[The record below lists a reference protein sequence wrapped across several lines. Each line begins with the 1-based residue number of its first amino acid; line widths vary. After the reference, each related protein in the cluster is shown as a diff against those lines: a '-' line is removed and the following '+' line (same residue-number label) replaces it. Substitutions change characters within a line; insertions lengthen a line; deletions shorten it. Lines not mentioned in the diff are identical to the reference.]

1 VKEDWGE
8 GISDL
13 PEALFLTLSLDSSE
27 NSLSLWVRIRVR
39 ELAPA

>member
-13 PEALFLTLSLDSSE
+13 PEALSLTLSLDSSE

-39 ELAPA
+39 ELAAA